1 MKLYTVCYLIKKN
14 DILMLYRNKK
24 ENDINKGKWVGVGG
38 KIEEGESPFESIKR
52 EIKEETGL
60 IANKIELRGLLT
72 FVYNGEMDYIYVFS
86 SEDFS
91 GKIIECDEGELE
103 YIPRNKVLDLPI
115 WEGDRYFLKYIVEG
129 NKDFFAYKMEYVGNK
144 LIKIEKEN

>member
-24 ENDINKGKWVGVGG
+24 ENDINEGKWVGVGG

-60 IANKIELRGLLT
+60 IANKVELRGLLT

-129 NKDFFAYKMEYVGNK
+129 NKDFFAYKMEYVGDK

>member
-1 MKLYTVCYLIKKN
+1 M
-14 DILMLYRNKK
+14 
-24 ENDINKGKWVGVGG
+24 
-38 KIEEGESPFESIKR
+38 
-52 EIKEETGL
+52 
-60 IANKIELRGLLT
+60 
-72 FVYNGEMDYIYVFS
+72 YNGEMDYIYVFS

-115 WEGDRYFLKYIVEG
+115 WEGDRYFLKDIVEG
-129 NKDFFAYKMEYVGNK
+129 NKDFFAYKMEYVGDK

>member
-129 NKDFFAYKMEYVGNK
+129 NKDFFAYKMEYVGDK

>member
-1 MKLYTVCYLIKKN
+1 MKLYTVCYLIKNN

-24 ENDINKGKWVGVGG
+24 ENDINEGKWVGVGG

-129 NKDFFAYKMEYVGNK
+129 NKDFFAYKMEYVGDK

>member
-1 MKLYTVCYLIKKN
+1 MKLYTVCYLLKKN

-24 ENDINKGKWVGVGG
+24 ENDINEGKWVGVGG

-129 NKDFFAYKMEYVGNK
+129 NKDFFAYKMEYVGDK

>member
-103 YIPRNKVLDLPI
+103 YIPRNKVLDLRI

>member
-24 ENDINKGKWVGVGG
+24 ENDINEGKWVGVGG

-115 WEGDRYFLKYIVEG
+115 WEGDRYCLKYIVEG
-129 NKDFFAYKMEYVGNK
+129 NKDFFAYKMEYVGDK

>member
-1 MKLYTVCYLIKKN
+1 MKLYTVCYLIKNN

-24 ENDINKGKWVGVGG
+24 ENDINEGKWVGVGG

-60 IANKIELRGLLT
+60 IANKVELRGLLT

-129 NKDFFAYKMEYVGNK
+129 NKDFFAYKMEYVGDK

>member
-24 ENDINKGKWVGVGG
+24 ENDINEGKWVGVGG

-60 IANKIELRGLLT
+60 IANKVELRGLLT

-115 WEGDRYFLKYIVEG
+115 WEGDRYFLKYIVGG
-129 NKDFFAYKMEYVGNK
+129 NKDFFAYKMEYVGDK

>member
-24 ENDINKGKWVGVGG
+24 ENDINEGKWVGVGG

-52 EIKEETGL
+52 EINEETGL

-72 FVYNGEMDYIYVFS
+72 FVYNGEMDYIY
-86 SEDFS
+86 
-91 GKIIECDEGELE
+91 IIF
-103 YIPRNKVLDLPI
+103 
-115 WEGDRYFLKYIVEG
+115 FLIS
-129 NKDFFAYKMEYVGNK
+129 
-144 LIKIEKEN
+144 I

>member
-24 ENDINKGKWVGVGG
+24 ENDINQGKWVGVGG

-72 FVYNGEMDYIYVFS
+72 FVYNGKMDYIYVFS

-129 NKDFFAYKMEYVGNK
+129 NKDFFAYKMEYVGDK

>member
-24 ENDINKGKWVGVGG
+24 ENDINEGKWVGVGG

-103 YIPRNKVLDLPI
+103 YISRNKVLDLPI
-115 WEGDRYFLKYIVEG
+115 WEGDRYFLKDIVEG
-129 NKDFFAYKMEYVGNK
+129 NKDFFAYKMEYVGDK